1 MLIRRLDLGGAE
13 RQLVHLANGLAA
25 RGHSVS
31 VLSFYSGGILE
42 SSLDRRRV
50 DLIALH
56 KRSRWDLVGFLIA
69 LRRRVRAARPE
80 VIYSF
85 LTVPNLISLLLGRI
99 AAPRAALVW
108 GIRGTPL
115 DLSRYDWLARVT
127 AALER
132 RAAGQAD
139 LLIAN
144 SGGGAEWARAVG
156 VPAGQVAVVANGI
169 DTGTLTPPTEAER
182 QAARGA
188 FGYVDADI
196 VIAVVARLDPMKD
209 HATFLRGFA
218 SAARQLPQLR
228 ALIAGGGPPTI
239 ATALR
244 AEAGRLGI
252 DRKLRW
258 LGGTDDVARVYHAAD
273 LLCLPSAFGEGFPNV
288 LGEAMAAGLPCIAT
302 KVGDSAVVLGP
313 DARLVPPRDPEALA
327 SALLQFARCR
337 DRGMVEGRA
346 ARERVVALF
355 GLGAMV
361 DATEALLVRT
371 VAGRGG
377 RAA

>member
-1 MLIRRLDLGGAE
+1 M
-13 RQLVHLANGLAA
+13 
-25 RGHSVS
+25 
-31 VLSFYSGGILE
+31 LSFYSGGALE
-42 SSLDRRRV
+42 SGLDRRRV

-56 KRSRWDLVGFLIA
+56 KRSRWDLVGFLMA
-69 LRRRVRAARPE
+69 LLRRVRAARPDA
-80 VIYSF
+80 IYSF
-85 LTVPNLISLLLGRI
+85 LTVPNLTSLLVGRI

-115 DLSRYDWLARVT
+115 DLSRYDWLARIT
-127 AALER
+127 TALER
-132 RAAGQAD
+132 RTARRAD

-144 SGGGAEWARAVG
+144 SAGGAEWARAVG
-156 VPAGQVAVVANGI
+156 VPAGQIAVVANGI
-169 DTGTLTPPTEAER
+169 DTDTLTPPTESER
-182 QAARGA
+182 QAARRA
-188 FGYVDADI
+188 FDYVDADI

-209 HATFLRGFA
+209 HTTFLKGFA
-218 SAARQLPQLR
+218 SAARQLPELR
-228 ALIAGGGPPTI
+228 ALIAGGGPPPI

-313 DARLVPPRDPEALA
+313 NARLVPPRDPDALA
-327 SALLQFARCR
+327 GALLHFARDR
-337 DRGMVEGRA
+337 DRGIAEGRA

-355 GLGAMV
+355 GLSAMV
-361 DATEALLVRT
+361 DATEALLARM

-377 RAA
+377 KAA